1 MAGFSLGANVALHA
15 AAASAAIAG
24 VASVAGFTP
33 YRTEVEGRA
42 TGGLRRLFE
51 LHALLPRLGLF
62 AASPA
67 EVPYDYDELLAALA
81 PRPTLLHTPTQ
92 DRDASHA
99 DVSACIARAA
109 GAWGAQRAKL
119 NHTSAET
126 GTRMGH
132 AETRLLIEWLS
143 HARARLSVVDRA

>member
-1 MAGFSLGANVALHA
+1 M
-15 AAASAAIAG
+15 
-24 VASVAGFTP
+24 
-33 YRTEVEGRA
+33 EGRA

-62 AASPA
+62 AGRPA

-99 DVSACIARAA
+99 DVSALPWFISRGEGVARSRSAA
-109 GAWGAQRAKL
+109 RD
-119 NHTSAET
+119 SP
-126 GTRMGH
+126 
-132 AETRLLIEWLS
+132 
-143 HARARLSVVDRA
+143 

>member
-1 MAGFSLGANVALHA
+1 M
-15 AAASAAIAG
+15 
-24 VASVAGFTP
+24 
-33 YRTEVEGRA
+33 EGRA

-62 AASPA
+62 RARPA
-67 EVPYDYDELLAALA
+67 EVPYDYDELLGALA

-92 DRDASHA
+92 DRDANHA
-99 DVSACIARAA
+99 DVRALPGFTSRGEGVARSRSAARDRHDVRSFPPGQVSACIARAA
-109 GAWGAQRAKL
+109 GAWGAQRAHL